1 MLEKTD
7 REALSMK
14 MEMGN
19 GRLRIVGKAWQVRAC
34 LRQLASH
41 SLTLSELL
49 TRRGRARR

>member
-1 MLEKTD
+1 
-7 REALSMK
+7 MK

-19 GRLRIVGKAWQVRAC
+19 GRLRIVGKAWQVRAR

-49 TRRGRARR
+49 TRWDRSRR

>member
-1 MLEKTD
+1 
-7 REALSMK
+7 MK

-19 GRLRIVGKAWQVRAC
+19 GRLRIVGKAWQVRAR

-49 TRRGRARR
+49 NRWERGRR